1 MKKFRLN
8 ISTLNSIRKETGM
21 DAKDIASDDIS
32 SVEANI
38 EKRNGCRIVPAVTMD
53 GLSPR
58 GSVYLMFNRF
68 FTKKEIDHQID
79 NIRP

>member
-1 MKKFRLN
+1 
-8 ISTLNSIRKETGM
+8 M

-38 EKRNGCRIVPAVTMD
+38 EKRNGCHLVPAVTMD

-68 FTKKEIDHQID
+68 LQRRKLI
-79 NIRP
+79 IR

>member
-8 ISTLNSIRKETGM
+8 ISTLNCIRKETYM

-38 EKRNGCRIVPAVTMD
+38 EKRNGCHLVPAVTMD

-58 GSVYLMFNRF
+58 DRCILCLIAFYKEGNRSS
-68 FTKKEIDHQID
+68 D
-79 NIRP
+79 R

>member
-8 ISTLNSIRKETGM
+8 ISTLNCIRKETGM

-38 EKRNGCRIVPAVTMD
+38 EKRNGCHLVPAVTMD

-68 FTKKEIDHQID
+68 LQRRKLI
-79 NIRP
+79 IR